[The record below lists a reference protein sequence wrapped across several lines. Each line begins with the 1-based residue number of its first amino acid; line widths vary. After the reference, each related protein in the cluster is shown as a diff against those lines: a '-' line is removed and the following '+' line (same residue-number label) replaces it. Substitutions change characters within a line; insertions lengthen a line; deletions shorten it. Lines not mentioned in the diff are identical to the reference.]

1 MRNRSLYILTED
13 LIFFYMLKNALDK
26 YKIEFQILN
35 LDAKI
40 PTLSSLILTTS
51 EDFDKLEVRSRDN
64 YLVYVKNCNF
74 DKYLIRVIAAYRIG
88 YKDIYSTLTFSIDPG
103 NKFGLMIFLDD
114 FYLNSYCCFEKPELL
129 RTIKSHIQ
137 TFQEDNPNLMHIN
150 FKIGRGILPIA
161 FNLVN
166 DIYKI
171 FNGRKNL
178 MVYLIDEFRSSKIKL
193 SGERKIRK
201 ISKDE
206 ISALILAF
214 RNGISVN
221 LDNYEYIFE
230 QIKNK
235 TLKKDNLE
243 SLKPDNHEEYLLE
256 LKEVVKK
263 VLNGELSLSSAV
275 VSLTNNKT

>member
-1 MRNRSLYILTED
+1 MTLKTSNIATLPTKHG
-13 LIFFYMLKNALDK
+13 IFN
-26 YKIEFQILN
+26 
-35 LDAKI
+35 
-40 PTLSSLILTTS
+40 
-51 EDFDKLEVRSRDN
+51 
-64 YLVYVKNCNF
+64 
-74 DKYLIRVIAAYRIG
+74 
-88 YKDIYSTLTFSIDPG
+88 
-103 NKFGLMIFLDD
+103 
-114 FYLNSYCCFEKPELL
+114 
-129 RTIKSHIQ
+129 IQ
-137 TFQEDNPNLMHIN
+137 AFQEDNPNLIQIN

>member
-1 MRNRSLYILTED
+1 
-13 LIFFYMLKNALDK
+13 MLKNALDK

-129 RTIKSHIQ
+129 RTIKSYIQ
-137 TFQEDNPNLMHIN
+137 AFQEDNPNLIQIN

>member
-129 RTIKSHIQ
+129 RTIKSYIQ
-137 TFQEDNPNLMHIN
+137 AFQEDNPNLIQIN